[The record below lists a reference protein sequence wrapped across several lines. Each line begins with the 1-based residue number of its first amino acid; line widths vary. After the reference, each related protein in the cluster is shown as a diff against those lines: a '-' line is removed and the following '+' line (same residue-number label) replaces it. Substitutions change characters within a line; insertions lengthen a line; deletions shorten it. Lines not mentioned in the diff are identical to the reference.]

1 MKRVSKIKKLVIASM
16 FAALCCVSTLVVQI
30 PTPTQGYLHL
40 GDAVVLLCGWVLGPV
55 WGGLAA
61 GIGSMMADVFGGFIL
76 YAPATFLIKGGVA
89 VLGWLIHTLL
99 GHCIIKHKIIALA
112 LSGIVAELFM
122 VLGYFVF
129 EALFCGYGWAAI
141 VGVPA
146 NIVQASFGV
155 IVGTILMHLMERMHV
170 RERFIYGTQTKY

>member
-1 MKRVSKIKKLVIASM
+1 MNTKATIKEIEEKMKRVSKIKKLVIASM

-99 GHCIIKHKIIALA
+99 GHCIIKH
-112 LSGIVAELFM
+112 
-122 VLGYFVF
+122 
-129 EALFCGYGWAAI
+129 
-141 VGVPA
+141 
-146 NIVQASFGV
+146 
-155 IVGTILMHLMERMHV
+155 R
-170 RERFIYGTQTKY
+170 